1 MKPLKIRFFHLFASI
16 TCMMNLLVFR
26 QLRKI
31 HDLSF
36 QDTSG
41 DHTESP
47 GQEKMLR
54 DVLLDAIRNNKKS
67 TSDKDSQEKR
77 KDVIENLIELS
88 LPPQQKTGNND
99 VEMSDENAEKSNEER
114 AVEEAVAN
122 LTPQVVL
129 NRLKDNEAR
138 KFTNVENEDQ
148 RLSEAAKQKL
158 VDAISRPDKDIDSHQ
173 NNDGD
178 TAEKEVNLEEA
189 GDQNVTEDHDE
200 QVVEEDEGE
209 TITENN
215 VETEKEASEESDANE
230 TVVEKPTESKRGRPK
245 KVVSEEPTEKA
256 DSAKETETE
265 SESEKPSKRGRPK
278 KSSKEVD
285 EADKLAVDTQEEAT
299 EKADSAKET
308 ETESESEKPSKRGRP
323 KKSSKEVDETDK
335 LAVDTQEEATE
346 KEVATAAKVQSKE
359 PRGKSP
365 PSNNDDSAWED
376 LPQEQSQPAAVEPV
390 VPVPKS
396 IKRVKK
402 NAKFNK
408 LRAIS
413 TPNKNESHLQANITF
428 MDRSEADISAIPVL
442 SPPTVKKNTKSKT
455 QIQPVNEAS
464 FQ

>member
-1 MKPLKIRFFHLFASI
+1 
-16 TCMMNLLVFR
+16 
-26 QLRKI
+26 
-31 HDLSF
+31 
-36 QDTSG
+36 
-41 DHTESP
+41 
-47 GQEKMLR
+47 MLR

-67 TSDKDSQEKR
+67 TSAKDSQEKR

-148 RLSEAAKQKL
+148 RLSAAAKQKS

-178 TAEKEVNLEEA
+178 TAEKEVNLEGA

-200 QVVEEDEGE
+200 QVVEENEAE

-215 VETEKEASEESDANE
+215 VETEKEASEESEENPTENNVEKEKEAEANEDSDDNE
-230 TVVEKPTESKRGRPK
+230 TVVEKPTKGKRGRPK
-245 KVVSEEPTEKA
+245 KVASEEPTEKA

>member
-1 MKPLKIRFFHLFASI
+1 M
-16 TCMMNLLVFR
+16 
-26 QLRKI
+26 
-31 HDLSF
+31 
-36 QDTSG
+36 
-41 DHTESP
+41 
-47 GQEKMLR
+47 
-54 DVLLDAIRNNKKS
+54 DAIRNNKKS

-88 LPPQQKTGNND
+88 LPPQQKSGNND

-114 AVEEAVAN
+114 AVAEAVAN

-148 RLSEAAKQKL
+148 RLSEAAKQKS

-178 TAEKEVNLEEA
+178 TAEKAVNLEEA
-189 GDQNVTEDHDE
+189 GDQNND
-200 QVVEEDEGE
+200 QVVEENEAE
-209 TITENN
+209 TITDKN
-215 VETEKEASEESDANE
+215 VETEKEGEASEESDANE
-230 TVVEKPTESKRGRPK
+230 NTD
-245 KVVSEEPTEKA
+245 KA
-256 DSAKETETE
+256 ESAKETETE
-265 SESEKPSKRGRPK
+265 SETEAATAKPASKRGRPK
-278 KSSKEVD
+278 KSTVEEAEKEIVTTAAESEDKNDEVLEETEADETITEKNPTENNVEKEKEDEANEDSAGNETVVEKPTKGKRGRPKKVASKEP
-285 EADKLAVDTQEEAT
+285 T

-335 LAVDTQEEATE
+335 LAVDTQEDATE